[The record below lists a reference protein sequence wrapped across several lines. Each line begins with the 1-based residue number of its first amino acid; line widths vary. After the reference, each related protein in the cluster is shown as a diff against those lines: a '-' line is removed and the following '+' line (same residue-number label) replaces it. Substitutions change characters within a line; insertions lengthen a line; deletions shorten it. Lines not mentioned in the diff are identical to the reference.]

1 MQVLSGPKPAARG
14 YRARAVPLYGAEIC
28 RQGPQTLSAAPSP
41 RGSTSRQDLSVDA
54 TTASQKAAL
63 DHVDYKHLHS
73 ADLHGRFHVELIC
86 TKIAWQCTQ
95 GNGGNVPAALQVT
108 RMCRT
113 HQGEARDQR
122 GRPWVVKLEE
132 CKLSAPD
139 SPPYFVPAVHG
150 SSLWAN
156 PLLC

>member
-1 MQVLSGPKPAARG
+1 MQPVSETKPAARG
-14 YRARAVPLYGAEIC
+14 YRARAVPLYGVEIC

-54 TTASQKAAL
+54 TTASQKATL
-63 DHVDYKHLHS
+63 DHVDYKLLHG
-73 ADLHGRFHVELIC
+73 ANPHGRFHVELIC
-86 TKIAWQCTQ
+86 TKIAWQYTQ
-95 GNGGNVPAALQVT
+95 GNGGNVPAAPQVT

-132 CKLSAPD
+132 CKLSAPN
-139 SPPYFVPAVHG
+139 SPPFFVPAVHW
-150 SSLWAN
+150 SSSWVN
-156 PLLC
+156 PSLC